1 MIVIHERMNA
11 AGGMAQKQITESR
24 RALKPHLYALNR
36 ALTFTKGDGGI
47 GQGSAREPHWVS

>member
-1 MIVIHERMNA
+1 MIVIHERMNV
-11 AGGMAQKQITESR
+11 AGGMVLKQITESR

-47 GQGSAREPHWVS
+47 RWGIC